1 MKIIVSNIKSKLVT
15 DDLKLKSLLYQKYSV
30 KKKGY
35 QYSKA
40 YKAYGWDGM
49 VRFFNEDGTFGTG
62 LLEDIIV
69 DLEKVGAEYE
79 IEDLRDSSDISVEPY
94 LDSIKLRD
102 YQQVLLNKILNRK
115 RGVCKSPTGC
125 HRKGQGILMYD
136 GTIKK
141 VEDIEVG
148 DQLMGPDSKP
158 RNVLE
163 LYRGKENMVEIKPI
177 SGGNPFVV
185 NESHILS
192 LFRTN
197 DGTKL
202 ANTHTNISIKDYYK
216 TNKTFKHTH
225 KLWKPSNIDFSSSSS
240 LKLDPYFI
248 GIMLGDGSHDKSI
261 CITTEDKEIE
271 TYFTDYCLSFPNIHI
286 HEQQREGN
294 NSKIFSASL
303 LNWRVKP
310 KQLNPIGKLMGEIGL
325 KGVICENKF
334 IPHVYKT
341 ASREDRLQLLAGLM
355 DTDGHL
361 HHKGFDYV
369 SKSKH
374 LVEDISFVA
383 RSVGLK
389 VSPIVKKIIPK
400 ICDTIYYRIYISG
413 NTEIIPCK
421 LLRKQSSS
429 RKQIKNHLVTGF
441 KIVDLCKEEDYFGF
455 ELDGDHLYLLDDFT
469 VTHNSGK
476 TWVMAALASA
486 LQDNFGVFIFNKK
499 SLVVQT
505 YELFQEIGIDCGI
518 CYGEAEIWRPIML
531 CTIQSID
538 KLYDQYKD
546 LAKFIIFDEVHE
558 MCSGK
563 FSKKVIKAF
572 PEAYYRWGFTAT
584 PPKDPEKAL
593 TLKSAFGNIIQEV
606 TAKDLIDGDKLAKP
620 NIYMIKADQVD
631 EVDGEEITEYEDY
644 TEEYEK
650 FIINCDT
657 RNQKIADLA
666 NVLVEAGR
674 KVLIVVKSLEHAA
687 TLEDLIPGSVK
698 LEGKDDMT
706 IRKQEIEIFRKAKEG
721 VCVIGTVIFQTGVDV
736 PEITDVINAR
746 GLKSEI
752 ATLQLL
758 GRGMRL
764 SHEKTEFNFYD
775 FYDNGKYLSKH
786 SNERVK
792 AYIREGHK
800 VEKLK

>member
-102 YQQVLLNKILNRK
+102 YQLPLFQKAMNRK
-115 RGVCKSPTGC
+115 RGV
-125 HRKGQGILMYD
+125 
-136 GTIKK
+136 
-141 VEDIEVG
+141 V
-148 DQLMGPDSKP
+148 
-158 RNVLE
+158 
-163 LYRGKENMVEIKPI
+163 
-177 SGGNPFVV
+177 
-185 NESHILS
+185 
-192 LFRTN
+192 
-197 DGTKL
+197 KL
-202 ANTHTNISIKDYYK
+202 A
-216 TNKTFKHTH
+216 
-225 KLWKPSNIDFSSSSS
+225 
-240 LKLDPYFI
+240 
-248 GIMLGDGSHDKSI
+248 
-261 CITTEDKEIE
+261 
-271 TYFTDYCLSFPNIHI
+271 
-286 HEQQREGN
+286 
-294 NSKIFSASL
+294 
-303 LNWRVKP
+303 
-310 KQLNPIGKLMGEIGL
+310 
-325 KGVICENKF
+325 
-334 IPHVYKT
+334 
-341 ASREDRLQLLAGLM
+341 
-355 DTDGHL
+355 
-361 HHKGFDYV
+361 
-369 SKSKH
+369 
-374 LVEDISFVA
+374 
-383 RSVGLK
+383 
-389 VSPIVKKIIPK
+389 
-400 ICDTIYYRIYISG
+400 
-413 NTEIIPCK
+413 
-421 LLRKQSSS
+421 
-429 RKQIKNHLVTGF
+429 TG
-441 KIVDLCKEEDYFGF
+441 G
-455 ELDGDHLYLLDDFT
+455 
-469 VTHNSGK
+469 GK

-518 CYGEAEIWRPIML
+518 CYGEAEVWRPIML

-584 PPKDPEKAL
+584 PPKDQEKAL
-593 TLKSAFGNIIQEV
+593 TLKSAFGNTIQEV

-644 TEEYEK
+644 TEEYDK
-650 FIINCDT
+650 FIINCNT